1 MRAQSKGIL
10 VGVAG
15 VGYRGSKHMRV
26 LRSSGTHVDL
36 RRAAAAPVPDVART
50 AASTA

>member
-26 LRSSGTHVDL
+26 LRSTGTRVEF
-36 RRAAAAPVPDVART
+36 RRAAAAPVPDVRT